1 MKNLLRWFLP
11 QWMINNFY
19 HLPEAILA
27 NFEYGFPS
35 KKLRV
40 IGVTGTD
47 GKTTVVNMV
56 YRILKDAGKGVSMI
70 STINAEIGT
79 KRFDTGF
86 HVTTPPESEIQRYLK
101 MAADNGDEFFVLE
114 VTSHALSQFRVWG
127 MNFEVGIITNITHEH
142 LDYHKTFENYLKIK
156 AKLIKNVKW
165 AVLGRDDTNFDR
177 LKKMTSGQVLSFGLS
192 ANANLNPKTFPLNL
206 KIPGEFNM
214 QNALA
219 AAGCTKAIGVDEML
233 IKKSLESF
241 ISLPGRMEEI
251 KNDNDIKVVVDFA
264 HTPNALENV
273 LRTLKKQTRGRLIS
287 VFGAAS
293 ERDSK
298 KRPLM
303 GEISAKLADITVL
316 TDEDPRF
323 ESSEKIINEIAEGA
337 FKIGAEDNV
346 NLFKIPDRAKAIK
359 QAINLAKKGDIV
371 GIFGKGHEKSMDY
384 QGRELPW
391 SDQKMALQA
400 LRYGREN

>member
-1 MKNLLRWFLP
+1 MFRKFIP
-11 QWMINNFY
+11 QWVIDY
-19 HLPEAILA
+19 TKHLPEAILA

-35 KKLRV
+35 KKLRF

-47 GKTTVVNMV
+47 GKTTVVNMI
-56 YRILKDAGKGVSMI
+56 YKILKDAGRRVSMV
-70 STINAEIGT
+70 STINAEIGM
-79 KRFDTGF
+79 KSFDTGF
-86 HVTTPPESEIQRYLK
+86 HVTSPPASEIQRYLK
-101 MAADNGDEFFVLE
+101 MAADNDDEFFVLE

-127 MNFEVGIITNITHEH
+127 INFEVGIITNITHEH
-142 LDYHKTFENYLKIK
+142 LDYHKTFENYLKTK

-192 ANANLNPKTFPLNL
+192 ANADLNPKTFPLNL

-214 QNALA
+214 QNSLA
-219 AAGCTKAIGVDEML
+219 AAGASKAIGVDEML

-241 ISLPGRMEEI
+241 TSLPGRMEEI
-251 KNDNDIKVVVDFA
+251 KNDNGIKVVVDFA
-264 HTPNALENV
+264 HTPNALENA
-273 LRTLKKQTRGRLIS
+273 LRTLKRETKGKLIS

-293 ERDSK
+293 ERDTK

-337 FKIGAEDNV
+337 LKVGAEGNV

-384 QGRELPW
+384 KGKQLPW

-400 LRYGREN
+400 LRYGR

>member
-1 MKNLLRWFLP
+1 MLRKFIP
-11 QWMINNFY
+11 QWVVNY
-19 HLPEAILA
+19 TKHLPEAILA
-27 NFEYGFPS
+27 NFKYGFPS

-56 YRILKDAGKGVSMI
+56 YKILKDAGRGVSMI
-70 STINAEIGT
+70 STINAEIGI
-79 KRFDTGF
+79 KSFDTGF
-86 HVTTPPESEIQRYLK
+86 HVTSPPASEIQRYLK
-101 MAADNGDEFFVLE
+101 MAADNGDEFYLLE

-127 MNFEVGIITNITHEH
+127 INFEVGIITNITHEH

-156 AKLIKNVKW
+156 TKLVRNVKW

-192 ANANLNPKTFPLNL
+192 ANADLNPKTFPLNL

-214 QNALA
+214 QNGLA
-219 AAGCTKAIGVDEML
+219 AAGASKAIGVDEVL
-233 IKKSLESF
+233 IRKSLESF
-241 ISLPGRMEEI
+241 TSLPGRMEEI
-251 KNDNDIKVVVDFA
+251 KNGNGIKVVVDFA
-264 HTPNALENV
+264 HTPNALENA
-273 LRTLKKQTRGRLIS
+273 LRTLKKQTKGKLIS

-293 ERDSK
+293 ERDTK
-298 KRPLM
+298 KRPIM

-337 FKIGAEDNV
+337 FKIGAEDGV
-346 NLFKIPDRAKAIK
+346 TLFKIPDRAKAIK

-384 QGRELPW
+384 KGQQLPW